1 MFFQFAFRS
10 DPSRKFRFISRNF
23 RGAETKLGTGQ
34 VQSKLFVVRNF
45 EEYGSALIL
54 LWLGSAICTPSIQ
67 DGAEIRMAD
76 GTGCGFNDDRFPGRR
91 SQKNLAEFP
100 IEVFGLLMGHRINDG
115 IGEEFES
122 VG

>member
-1 MFFQFAFRS
+1 
-10 DPSRKFRFISRNF
+10 
-23 RGAETKLGTGQ
+23 
-34 VQSKLFVVRNF
+34 
-45 EEYGSALIL
+45 
-54 LWLGSAICTPSIQ
+54 
-67 DGAEIRMAD
+67 MAD